1 MLAEMVKCKAC
12 RILTKDTWHLGT
24 NWLHKMGLQMSDQQL
39 TEHMQAMCEITVSS
53 IVSVHT
59 VPAMIWRTAT

>member
-1 MLAEMVKCKAC
+1 
-12 RILTKDTWHLGT
+12 
-24 NWLHKMGLQMSDQQL
+24 MGLQMSDQQL